1 VAFYTVYRTG
11 EWKVTSS
18 LTYGS
23 YVRSTSV
30 TESLTKIFPKLD
42 IRYNIGT
49 KNSYTYTHDELDS
62 LLEQAQNRE
71 MC

>member
-1 VAFYTVYRTG
+1 M
-11 EWKVTSS
+11 
-18 LTYGS
+18 
-23 YVRSTSV
+23 RSTSV

-62 LLEQAQNRE
+62 LLEQAQHRE
-71 MC
+71 MCWFLIQPGMGKSTELTDLSKQIKQ